1 MNKFLKLFCGAAV
14 LTTMAACSSD
24 EPNVGPNGPEGN
36 GEVAYMKVQITAPA
50 TRTRATTDGGYTES
64 DATELEHKVSGV
76 SFLFFEKN
84 GAYAFTVK
92 ADDSTF
98 QPADGNGSNSG
109 NANVEY
115 IGKDNIVVLE
125 GVTQNNYPEYMMT
138 ILNCPS
144 DFTPGQTMQE
154 TADRLTTFANDFK
167 DGAATPFVMTTS
179 SFYGARTGQNGGA
192 RHDDMYYVTKLNSTD
207 FKTTLDEAKTTA
219 DPVEIYVER
228 LAAKVQVGISGAEGR
243 FETWN
248 GEKYFKLNQTLA
260 GGNDVTTGDNVS
272 DVDLYV
278 KVEGWGLNTL
288 ASQSYMSKKLDEAWK
303 TTDVYTGWN
312 NSNDWRS
319 FWGVAHT
326 YGAYDQSKFTYKTP
340 KEIYGNGQ
348 AFSEDLKNNTEYCY
362 ENTNAPVN
370 IFTAVTDGP
379 FTLSGAKVGV
389 ENARVTHVVLRTK
402 IYQKNSDGSF
412 ATLDDLVQYRGI
424 LYTGDSFKALV
435 LNSLKAAG
443 NLNFWRYKGSSADP
457 TTDVITTN
465 WQSIS
470 ANDVEMV
477 KNTDADHKLGE
488 IKVVAKALAAG
499 DKIYQRTVVKEDDKD
514 VVKYVDITSTY
525 KNTLD
530 GLLDAV
536 YSNYNP
542 VGTDTADAIYYI
554 PIEHNA
560 TALVQGTPT
569 EAKEAFYG
577 VVRNHWYK
585 LTVNSFKKVGH
596 LVFDP
601 ENDTT
606 QIIPDKPEDPLY
618 YVGAKINI
626 LSWKVINQSI
636 NDL

>member
-1 MNKFLKLFCGAAV
+1 MGSVGTERITLNEKTLWRGGPGTGPGAQKG
-14 LTTMAACSSD
+14 T
-24 EPNVGPNGPEGN
+24 PE
-36 GEVAYMKVQITAPA
+36 
-50 TRTRATTDGGYTES
+50 
-64 DATELEHKVSGV
+64 
-76 SFLFFEKN
+76 
-84 GAYAFTVK
+84 
-92 ADDSTF
+92 
-98 QPADGNGSNSG
+98 
-109 NANVEY
+109 
-115 IGKDNIVVLE
+115 
-125 GVTQNNYPEYMMT
+125 
-138 ILNCPS
+138 
-144 DFTPGQTMQE
+144 
-154 TADRLTTFANDFK
+154 
-167 DGAATPFVMTTS
+167 
-179 SFYGARTGQNGGA
+179 GA
-192 RHDDMYYVTKLNSTD
+192 RHYWDMNKESAHLLPEIREALAAGDNAKAARLTQQNFNSNVPYEATGEEE
-207 FKTTLDEAKTTA
+207 FRFGSFTTLGELCVETGIAPESAGNYRRALSVDSALASVTFTA
-219 DPVEIYVER
+219 GGVGYERRAFVSYPDNVLAVRFKADRGGMQNLKFVYEPSPV
-228 LAAKVQVGISGAEGR
+228 AEGR

-288 ASQSYMSKKLDEAWK
+288 ASQSYMSKKLDESWK

-312 NSNDWRS
+312 KSDDWRS

-443 NLNFWRYKGSSADP
+443 TLNFWRYTGSSTDP
-457 TTDVITTN
+457 ATDVVTTN
-465 WQSIS
+465 WQSIT

-488 IKVVAKALAAG
+488 IKVVAKALAEG
-499 DKIYQRTVVKEDDKD
+499 DKIYQRTVVKEEGKD
-514 VVKYVDITSTY
+514 VVKYVDITSAY

-542 VGTDTADAIYYI
+542 VGTDSADAIYYI